1 LIRLGKSV
9 FYNFFGSL
17 FDKGLP
23 IIISA
28 FLTKFMLVEE
38 YGKWSLFF
46 QFILI
51 INAVCATPI
60 MTIFARNFYSR
71 SEDQQKMFIYNY
83 KHVFLMFIL
92 SSILYYTFFGIFSLD
107 MFFEIPALLCISFY
121 TYLGLFFRFKS
132 QNKKYFVYSFVR
144 LFVFGMIVFGLLL
157 INKKISYFQLTLIF
171 ILSHI
176 PSLVKTFS
184 LIDISSNENKS
195 DLKDFYSLSL
205 YGLSTTLV
213 NGLDKFA
220 ILASGFSLS
229 FLAYYSFIY
238 TLTNSPTIIVEAMK
252 KSIQPKMYKELAEKN
267 TISRKTLIQILT
279 ALSFILVIQVIVPCI
294 MFYLLGVLNLIHED
308 FMAIKNSYYFI
319 SILSLGFF
327 FQAIYHF
334 INPVHFYYKKSMLL
348 FYVQMSCMII
358 YVIIL
363 YFFSSWFDFEKFMWL
378 KSLIL
383 ILVTLVCFV
392 SLKKIKFINL
402 KMI

>member
-1 LIRLGKSV
+1 MGKSV
-9 FYNFFGSL
+9 FYNLFGSL

-51 INAVCATPI
+51 INAVCATPV
-60 MTIFARNFYSR
+60 MAIFARNFYSR
-71 SEDQQKMFIYNY
+71 NEDQQKMFIYNY
-83 KHVFLMFIL
+83 KHVFLLFI
-92 SSILYYTFFGIFSLD
+92 IAAVLYYAFFGIFSLD
-107 MFFEIPALLCISFY
+107 VFFEIPALLCISFY

-144 LFVFGMIVFGLLL
+144 LFVFGIIVFALIL
-157 INKKISYFQLTLIF
+157 INNKISYFQLTMIF

-176 PSLVKTFS
+176 PSLLKTFT
-184 LIDISSNENKS
+184 LINLRSNENKS

-220 ILASGFSLS
+220 ILASGFSLN

-267 TISRKTLIQILT
+267 TISRKTVIQIIK
-279 ALSFILVIQVIVPCI
+279 ALSVIFVIQIIVPCA
-294 MFYLLGVLNLIHED
+294 MFYLLATLNLIHND
-308 FMAIKNSYYFI
+308 FMKIENSYYFI
-319 SILSLGFF
+319 FILSIGFF

-334 INPVHFYYKKSMLL
+334 INPIHFYYKKSMILL
-348 FYVQMSCMII
+348 YIQTSCMII

-363 YFFSSWFDFEKFMWL
+363 YLFSSWFDYEKFMWL

-383 ILVTLVCFV
+383 ILITLVCLV
-392 SLKKIKFINL
+392 SLKKIKFNNL
-402 KMI
+402 KMN

>member
-1 LIRLGKSV
+1 
-9 FYNFFGSL
+9 
-17 FDKGLP
+17 
-23 IIISA
+23 
-28 FLTKFMLVEE
+28 
-38 YGKWSLFF
+38 
-46 QFILI
+46 
-51 INAVCATPI
+51 
-60 MTIFARNFYSR
+60 
-71 SEDQQKMFIYNY
+71 
-83 KHVFLMFIL
+83 
-92 SSILYYTFFGIFSLD
+92 
-107 MFFEIPALLCISFY
+107 
-121 TYLGLFFRFKS
+121 
-132 QNKKYFVYSFVR
+132 
-144 LFVFGMIVFGLLL
+144 
-157 INKKISYFQLTLIF
+157 
-171 ILSHI
+171 
-176 PSLVKTFS
+176 
-184 LIDISSNENKS
+184 
-195 DLKDFYSLSL
+195 
-205 YGLSTTLV
+205 
-213 NGLDKFA
+213 
-220 ILASGFSLS
+220 
-229 FLAYYSFIY
+229 
-238 TLTNSPTIIVEAMK
+238 LTNSPTIIVEAMK